1 MLEYTLDISGRS
13 FLRQLDGLL
22 LGSVTGKRHEVSRRC
37 DQFAMI
43 EQSIVNGLLPDPGSR
58 ASAEKGWLDTRHW
71 DFLIGLHSTS
81 TPGYPSLTY
90 ASYRMA
96 IKKCGLYQ
104 GLVRGTPKINELKK
118 ARRDSLFPRL
128 VECGFLEL
136 EDDPPY
142 REELTWY
149 RKCLA
154 PMWPADSERPVVSHV
169 AKTRASLES
178 YHRSFFMMPEAIIND
193 GTWLKAQNHTYRR
206 VITALYLFFDD
217 ATYASVNPN
226 HLRVSDGHILEAS
239 ASFMRACGETATLK
253 DVAGVLSW
261 LWNERRLF
269 GMDCELEPG
278 EPFPA
283 GREYVTWSRP
293 VARNIPSGTIVFVP
307 YYVPATG
314 GIT

>member
-1 MLEYTLDISGRS
+1 MLEYTLDISDRS
-13 FLRQLDGLL
+13 FLRQIHGLL
-22 LGSVTGKRHEVSRRC
+22 KSSVGTRRDEITRHS

-43 EQSIVNGLLPDPGSR
+43 EQSLVNGQLPDPTPQAYVAGT
-58 ASAEKGWLDTRHW
+58 WLDTWHW

-96 IKKCGLYQ
+96 IMKCGLYQ
-104 GLVRGTPKINELKK
+104 GLVKGTTRINEFKK

-128 VECGFLEL
+128 VQCGFLEL
-136 EDDPPY
+136 EDGPPY
-142 REELTWY
+142 REELTWH

-154 PMWPADSERPVVSHV
+154 PMWPADSERPVVSNV
-169 AKTRASLES
+169 VKTRLSLDR

-193 GTWLKAQNHTYRR
+193 GTWQKAQDHTYRR
-206 VITALYLFFDD
+206 IITALYLFFDET
-217 ATYASVNPN
+217 TYSSVNPN

-253 DVAGVLSW
+253 DVAGALSW
-261 LWNERRLF
+261 LWNERRFF
-269 GMDCELEPG
+269 GMDGELEPG
-278 EPFPA
+278 RPFPA

-293 VARNIPSGTIVFVP
+293 VACSVPSGTIVFVP
-307 YYVPATG
+307 FYVPATG
-314 GIT
+314 DLT